1 MADDAKTLI
10 EALDIDLDG
19 IGDAKMRRGFVAV
32 LNIVQQ
38 QSKRIADLE
47 VLVQRQR
54 DEIARLKG
62 EQGKPD
68 IKPSNKTGDI
78 SSEKRRKNREKR
90 KRRDRG
96 SRLIEV
102 DRTQRCPADPET
114 LPADAEYKGTETVV
128 VQDVLF
134 VRDNVAFEREKYWSP
149 SLGKVIYG
157 PIPPEYEGYRFGPGV
172 RSLVLMLYYATGTSE
187 PKILELLDHVGVHMS
202 AGELS
207 RLLIHD
213 IEKFHEEQDEVHR
226 AGLESSPWHQ
236 TDDTGQRVNGVNQYC
251 HVLGNPLYSI
261 YRTMPRKDRPTVLA
275 VLRGTETPR
284 YLVNDEAI
292 ALAAAL
298 GVSGAVLCW
307 FQERLPRDRE
317 MDEAGFTERY
327 DKAMTFV
334 DGEPRRKLYE
344 AAALA
349 AYHAQT
355 DVPVVRSLLG
365 DEARQFDEITDERA
379 LCWVHDGRHYAKLTP
394 MFEPFQKE
402 LEAFQDRYW
411 DYYRELRDYRANPT
425 AEEAQRL
432 EKAFDELFSTKVEYA
447 DLSKRIA
454 KSAAKKSKLLLVLTH
469 PELPLHNNDSE
480 LTVRQRKRKQ
490 DVSYAPRTEAGSK
503 AWDTMQSLVSTTK
516 KLGVNIYKYL
526 EDRVTKRAAVPRLAV
541 IIRQRAQELALGA
554 SWG

>member
-1 MADDAKTLI
+1 VKTLI
-10 EALDIDLDG
+10 EALKVDLDD
-19 IGDAKMRRGFVAV
+19 ISDPNFRRCIVGQ
-32 LNIVQQ
+32 LNIVQRLSAENARLRDENQ
-38 QSKRIADLE
+38 KLK
-47 VLVQRQR
+47 

-68 IKPSNKTGDI
+68 IKPNSNGRTGDI
-78 SSEKRRKNREKR
+78 SSEKRRKNREKP
-90 KRRDRG
+90 KRRQRG

-102 DRTQRCPADPET
+102 DRTQRCPIEPES

-128 VQDVLF
+128 IQDVLF

-149 SLGKVIYG
+149 SLGRVIYG
-157 PIPPEYEGYRFGPGV
+157 PLPPEYEGYRFGPGV

-213 IEKFHEEQDEVHR
+213 IEKFHEEKDEVHR
-226 AGLESSPWHQ
+226 AGLESSPWQQ

-261 YRTMPRKDRPTVLA
+261 YRTMLRKDRPTVLA

-284 YLVNDEAI
+284 YLVNDEAV
-292 ALAAAL
+292 ALAAAM

-307 FQERLPRDRE
+307 FQERLPWDHE
-317 MDEAGFTERY
+317 LDEAVFTEHY
-327 DKAMTFV
+327 DAAMSFV
-334 DGEPRRKLYE
+334 DGQARRKLYE

-349 AYHAQT
+349 AYRAQT
-355 DVPVVRSLLG
+355 DVPVVDTLLG
-365 DEARQFDEITDERA
+365 DDAPQFDDITDDRS
-379 LCWVHDGRHYAKLTP
+379 LCWVHEGRHYAKLTP

-402 LEAFQDRYW
+402 LETFQDRFW
-411 DYYRELRDYRANPT
+411 DYYRELRAHRAKPT
-425 AEEAQRL
+425 SRKARRL
-432 EKAFDELFSTKVEYA
+432 EKLVDELFSTEVENA
-447 DLSKRIA
+447 DLATRISKT
-454 KSAAKKSKLLLVLTH
+454 AAKKSELLLVLTH

-490 DVSYAPRTEAGSK
+490 DVSFGPRTEAGSK
-503 AWDTMQSLVSTTK
+503 AWDTMQSLVSTTR
-516 KLGVNIYKYL
+516 KLGVNIYEYL
-526 EDRVTKRAAVPRLAV
+526 KDRVTRSAAVPRLAEL
-541 IIRQRAQELALGA
+541 IRQQALERNLGE